1 MAEKK
6 DDGVKKKKEF
16 NPDDRFKYI
25 GFDVHQGKIRDFFKS
40 DSEKESWIKRVLEKR
55 KAGSRLRDESSFD
68 QPRVAGYEKIVLTIT
83 SLMLIAS
90 LFLPWFS
97 GYTEHEVEA
106 APAPAEEVAVADSMM
121 VDSLADSLT
130 MAAGEAEEVAAA
142 EMTTDETINSE
153 SEAGAEGEGS
163 SHMTLDKD
171 DKGFASITAIRKR
184 KEIRRDYEGYSAIK
198 SIAMMGSAGGA
209 VFSSGFILIITAIL
223 IIVYMLLC
231 LGSAGYTI
239 YMLYGQKGN
248 DDVKALKLK
257 KALRINWVPVMIWGF
272 CLIISFFG
280 ATYSFDSTGMISQI
294 GDHYG
299 ISTYLSILSYGF
311 YISLACFIMNAV
323 KAVEI

>member
-1 MAEKK
+1 MAEKR
-6 DDGVKKKKEF
+6 DDGDKKKKEF

-40 DSEKESWIKRVLEKR
+40 DSEKESWIKRVQEKR

-83 SLMLIAS
+83 SLVLVAS

-106 APAPAEEVAVADSMM
+106 APAPAEEVAMADSTM
-121 VDSLADSLT
+121 VDSLADSLA
-130 MAAGEAEEVAAA
+130 MAAGETGVDSVSG
-142 EMTTDETINSE
+142 EMAGTA
-153 SEAGAEGEGS
+153 SEADMGDEEGN
-163 SHMTLDKD
+163 HMTLDKD
-171 DKGFASITAIRKR
+171 EKGFASITAIRKR
-184 KEIRRDYEGYSAIK
+184 KEIRRDHEGFSAIK
-198 SIAMMGSAGGA
+198 SMAMFGSVGGA

-231 LGSAGYTI
+231 LGLAGYTI
-239 YMLYGQKGN
+239 YMLYGQKG
-248 DDVKALKLK
+248 DEDVKALKLK
-257 KALRINWVPVMIWGF
+257 KALRINWIPVAIWAF

-280 ATYSFDSTGMISQI
+280 AAYSFDPTGMIQQI

-299 ISTYLSILSYGF
+299 IATFLSLLSYGF